1 MSETAESGS
10 ASASSSPESTPSVF
24 SRISPATGAALADVE
39 ATPPDGIAAI
49 VDRARVAQAEWSALP
64 IDKRIKAISAVK
76 NRILARAEATA
87 KTVRDETGKPEVE
100 ALLGEV
106 LASADVVS
114 YWAEIVADELEPFEA
129 EIDALSYP
137 KKSGLVH
144 RDPRGTIAV
153 IMPWNFPFAL
163 PLRTMIPALLAG
175 NAVVFKPSEM
185 TPRTGKLVADLFEGL
200 VPAGLVGLV
209 QGGGDAGARLCAAEV
224 DLVVFTGSPAS
235 GRKVAHACA
244 DRLIP
249 CTLELGGKDAAIVLE
264 DADLDRAANGI
275 VWGAMMNAGQNCG
288 AVERV
293 YADKK
298 IVQALTD
305 KIVAATRALRSF
317 EDVGPLTTAAQLA
330 TVQRHVEAAK
340 KAGAVV
346 HVGGDAVGDP
356 SSKLGYRPT
365 VVSLDADDNPLI
377 ADETFGPVLPIT
389 GVADADEAVRRANA
403 SRYGLTASVWT
414 GDVRR
419 GERLAKRLRAGVVTI
434 NNHSFTGALPSAPW
448 GGVGETGWGI
458 TGSPLALEHLTR
470 PRFVCVDRNRAARE
484 MWWYPYSDTL
494 KNIALAFA
502 RLRGGAPSFG
512 SRVGAL
518 FALLG
523 LLPKRMGELKAA
535 TKAAAS
541 ATKAVAAPKAAPA
554 PKASATPK
562 AAPDPAAPKTED

>member
-1 MSETAESGS
+1 MSETAVSGS
-10 ASASSSPESTPSVF
+10 ASASSSPSPSLAIFSST
-24 SRISPATGAALADVE
+24 SPATGAALSDVV
-39 ATPPDGIAAI
+39 ATPLEGIAAI
-49 VDRARVAQAEWSALP
+49 VEKARAAQAEWAATD
-64 IDKRIKAISAVK
+64 IHKRIKAISAVK

-87 KTVRDETGKPEVE
+87 KTIHEETGKPEVE
-100 ALLGEV
+100 ALLGEI

-114 YWAEIVADELEPFEA
+114 YWADIVADELEPFEA
-129 EIDALSYP
+129 EIDQLSYP
-137 KKSGLVH
+137 KKSGLIH
-144 RDPRGTIAV
+144 RDPRGTIGV

-163 PLRTMIPALLAG
+163 PLRTLIPALLAG
-175 NAVVFKPSEM
+175 NAIVFKPSEV
-185 TPRTGKLVADLFEGL
+185 TPRSGKLVVELFEGL
-200 VPAGLVGLV
+200 VPAGLIGLV
-209 QGGGDAGARLCAAEV
+209 QGGGDAGARLCASDV

-249 CTLELGGKDAAIVLE
+249 CTLELGGKDAAIVLA

-298 IVQALTD
+298 IVKELTE
-305 KIVAATRALRSF
+305 KVVAATRALRTF
-317 EDVGPLTTAAQLA
+317 DDVGPLTTAAQLA
-330 TVQRHVEAAK
+330 TVERHIEAAK

-346 HVGGDAVGDP
+346 HVGGEAASAS
-356 SSKLGYRPT
+356 SSKLGYLPT

-389 GVADADEAVRRANA
+389 PVADADEAVRRANA

-414 GDVRR
+414 SDVRR
-419 GERLAKRLRAGVVTI
+419 GEQLAKKLRAGVVTI

-470 PRFVCVDRNRAARE
+470 PRFVCIDRNRAARE

-494 KNIALAFA
+494 RSIALAFA
-502 RLRGGAPSFG
+502 RLRGGAPSLG
-512 SRVGAL
+512 SRIGAL
-518 FALLG
+518 FALIG

-535 TKAAAS
+535 TKAAA
-541 ATKAVAAPKAAPA
+541 TR
-554 PKASATPK
+554 KASK
-562 AAPDPAAPKTED
+562 D

>member
-1 MSETAESGS
+1 MEAAEITEN
-10 ASASSSPESTPSVF
+10 AAFSTF
-24 SRISPATGAALADVE
+24 SRTSPATGAALSDVE
-39 ATPPDGIAAI
+39 ATPLESIAAI
-49 VDRARVAQAEWSALP
+49 VDKARAAQVEWSSLH
-64 IDKRIKAISAVK
+64 IDKRIKAIGAVK
-76 NRILARAEATA
+76 NRILARAAATA
-87 KTVRDETGKPEVE
+87 KTVHEETGKPEVE

-106 LASADVVS
+106 LASADVVG
-114 YWAEIVADELEPFEA
+114 YWAEIIADELEPLEA
-129 EIDALSYP
+129 EIDQLSYP
-137 KKSGLVH
+137 KKSGLIH

-163 PLRTMIPALLAG
+163 PLRTLIPALLAG
-175 NAVVFKPSEM
+175 NAIVFKPSEV
-185 TPRTGKLVADLFEGL
+185 TPRTGKLVAELFEGL
-200 VPAGLVGLV
+200 VPAGLIGLV
-209 QGGGDAGARLCAAEV
+209 QGAGDAGARLCAADV

-293 YADKK
+293 YADKR
-298 IVQALTD
+298 IVEALTH
-305 KIVAATRALRSF
+305 KIVAATRALRTF

-330 TVQRHVEAAK
+330 TVERHVEAAK
-340 KAGAVV
+340 KGGAVV
-346 HVGGDAVGDP
+346 HIGGDAVGGSP
-356 SSKLGYRPT
+356 SKLGYLPT

-414 GDVRR
+414 RDIRR
-419 GERLAKRLRAGVVTI
+419 GEQLAKKLRAGVVTI
-434 NNHSFTGALPSAPW
+434 NNHSFTGAIASAPW

-458 TGSPLALEHLTR
+458 TGSPLALDHLTR
-470 PRFVCVDRNRAARE
+470 PRFICVDRNRAARE

-502 RLRGGAPSFG
+502 RLRGGAPSLG

-518 FALLG
+518 FALIG

-535 TKAAAS
+535 TKLAAS
-541 ATKAVAAPKAAPA
+541 GKKPELAPAKAEAAPP
-554 PKASATPK
+554 
-562 AAPDPAAPKTED
+562 EG